1 MNRRTFFASIL
12 GASVAGTLG
21 SLAVPAWAR
30 ADESLN
36 IYVRLIDLQKAMLA
50 NHETWKSGP
59 AFAHV
64 PELDDP
70 LDTRPDVE
78 KRRRHLVEQRIAD
91 RHAARKNYDL
101 TPADAVL
108 AHLNAHFAP
117 DASDVSEALVRQ
129 ARAEANAVGG
139 VKMSRTDFR
148 REVAIEQARRE
159 VRAVFNREI
168 EIDTM
173 SEASMRRVLKS
184 TVAVAVVKG
193 MLSVHKMP
201 LDPKK
206 MGAFNEFAT
215 KFRHIIL

>member
-1 MNRRTFFASIL
+1 
-12 GASVAGTLG
+12 
-21 SLAVPAWAR
+21 
-30 ADESLN
+30 
-36 IYVRLIDLQKAMLA
+36 
-50 NHETWKSGP
+50 
-59 AFAHV
+59 
-64 PELDDP
+64 
-70 LDTRPDVE
+70 
-78 KRRRHLVEQRIAD
+78 
-91 RHAARKNYDL
+91 
-101 TPADAVL
+101 
-108 AHLNAHFAP
+108 
-117 DASDVSEALVRQ
+117 
-129 ARAEANAVGG
+129 
-139 VKMSRTDFR
+139 MSRTDFR